1 MFDSVSSTPCLITGG
16 YPNSWMVYNGKS
28 QSKMDDE
35 WFTNPLV
42 ICYSLRTEKWPI
54 EIVDLPNLKMVIS
67 IAMLVYQRIMGI

>member
-1 MFDSVSSTPCLITGG
+1 
-16 YPNSWMVYNGKS
+16 
-28 QSKMDDE
+28 MDDE

-67 IAMLVYQRIMGI
+67 IVMLVYQRIMGI